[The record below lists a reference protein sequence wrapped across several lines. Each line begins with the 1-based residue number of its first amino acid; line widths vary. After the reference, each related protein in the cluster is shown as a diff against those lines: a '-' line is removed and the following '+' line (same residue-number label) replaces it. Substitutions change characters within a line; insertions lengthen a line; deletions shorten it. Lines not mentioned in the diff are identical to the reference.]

1 MKAEVILG
9 RIQVFSVALY
19 IPKRQA
25 WKMEINEDDVYPR
38 ARAHTHTRVKR
49 ASRGIRTAAYKER

>member
-19 IPKRQA
+19 IAKRQA
-25 WKMEINEDDVYPR
+25 WKIEINEDDVYPR
-38 ARAHTHTRVKR
+38 ARTDTRARVKR
-49 ASRGIRTAAYKER
+49 TSRGTRTAAY

>member
-38 ARAHTHTRVKR
+38 AREKR
-49 ASRGIRTAAYKER
+49 ASRGTRTAAY